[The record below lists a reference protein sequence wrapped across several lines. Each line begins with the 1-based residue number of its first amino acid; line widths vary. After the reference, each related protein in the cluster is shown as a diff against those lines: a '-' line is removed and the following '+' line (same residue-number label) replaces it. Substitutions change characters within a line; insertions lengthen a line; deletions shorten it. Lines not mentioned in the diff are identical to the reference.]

1 MFFQLLVHR
10 LEKLLINSLLGKFSP
25 KPAQGG
31 IVRGRIVKSQGS
43 ELAERDA
50 VVQSIF
56 NLIIA

>member
-10 LEKLLINSLLGKFSP
+10 LEKLLINSLLGKLSP
-25 KPAQGG
+25 KPAQVG
-31 IVRGRIVKSQGS
+31 IVRGRFVKGQAS